1 MTQLSHLEEYMRIR
15 VALLWT
21 ALLALSAS
29 VALAQNPQGPPGG
42 GMGGMRQGGPGRR
55 MQALLSGITLT
66 PPQQATI
73 DSIQG
78 VYQPRMRALFT
89 PGAPPDS
96 AARAQM
102 AALRANEDKD
112 IRAVLTP
119 DQQKIF
125 DKNLAEMPQFGG
137 GRRGPPGGP

>member
-1 MTQLSHLEEYMRIR
+1 MRIR
-15 VALLWT
+15 LALVST
-21 ALLALSAS
+21 ALLAVSAS
-29 VALAQNPQGPPGG
+29 VALAQNPPGPPGG
-42 GMGGMRQGGPGRR
+42 MGMRQGGPGRR
-55 MQALLSGITLT
+55 VQALLNGITLT
-66 PPQQATI
+66 AQQQATI

-96 AARAQM
+96 AARARM
-102 AALRANEDKD
+102 ADLRSSEDKD

-119 DQQKIF
+119 EQQAIF

-137 GRRGPPGGP
+137 GRRGPPGAR